1 MWHIFSYKIAL
12 ILKNTLTMS
21 QQSIYQK
28 FRMNIYLRLL
38 FSVAF
43 LFSFLAASSQEKIW
57 SLEDC
62 ITYALDSNI
71 DVKKQVLMVENQKA
85 LLLQSYLIMLPNLNA
100 GATHGYNWGQT
111 VDRYT
116 NQFATKRVQSN
127 NFYVGTQFNLFEGLR
142 QINTMTQTKLDYQAI
157 QYDLDKMM
165 DDISIAVAGY
175 YLDILFNQELLAV
188 AKEQYNVT
196 LLQVNRMKKM
206 VEAGTMARG
215 DLLNLEAQLAT
226 EELQIVEAENRL
238 TISSLSLQQLID
250 KPYDKNFKIEVPDLK
265 PIEAPQVTLTAE
277 DVYQVALGNR
287 PEIKSA
293 ELRLESAKKG
303 VSIARGYLSPTLS
316 FSGTWATGYS
326 GAAQMEN
333 GEIVTTTVPIG
344 YLQSNPSEI
353 VLTDYETPAGYS
365 TIPWGDQ
372 WTDNQ
377 NKSLQL
383 NLQIPIF
390 NGWQVQTAIS
400 QAKIR
405 REQADLNLRQARI
418 DLDKKI
424 QQAYADAIAALKN
437 YNASE
442 KKVNAQ
448 LEAFKYAEQKLEV
461 GLVTSVE
468 YNEVKKNLTTAESDL
483 LQAKF
488 RFIYTTTILDFY
500 MGKPITLE

>member
-1 MWHIFSYKIAL
+1 M
-12 ILKNTLTMS
+12 ND
-21 QQSIYQK
+21 QSINQTSFLK
-28 FRMNIYLRLL
+28 TFIRTLL
-38 FSVAF
+38 LPLF
-43 LFSFLAASSQEKIW
+43 LFSYLAASSQVKEW

-62 ITYALDSNI
+62 INYALDSNI
-71 DVKKQVLMVENQKA
+71 NIQKQVLMVESQKA
-85 LLLQSYLIMLPNLNA
+85 QLLQDYLIMLPDLNA

-111 VDRYT
+111 IDRYT
-116 NQFATKRVQSN
+116 NEFASKRVQSN
-127 NFYVGTQFNLFEGLR
+127 NFYLGTQLNLFQGLR
-142 QINTMTQTKLDYQAI
+142 QINTVNQTKLDYAAV
-157 QYDLDKMM
+157 QYDLDKAM

-188 AKEQYNVT
+188 AKAQYDIT
-196 LLQVNRMKKM
+196 QQQVNRMQKM
-206 VEAGTMARG
+206 VDAGTLARG

-226 EELQIVEAENRL
+226 EELQIVEAENL
-238 TISSLSLQQLID
+238 MTISYLSLQQLID
-250 KPYDKNFKIEVPDLK
+250 HPYSKDFKIEIPDLK
-265 PIEAPQVTLTAE
+265 PIEAPQVVLTA
-277 DVYQVALGNR
+277 DNVYQVALGVR

-316 FSGTWATGYS
+316 FTGSWATGYS
-326 GAAQMEN
+326 GASEYVTGETTQIME
-333 GEIVTTTVPIG
+333 IG
-344 YLQSNPSEI
+344 YLQSNPAEI
-353 VLTDYETPAGYS
+353 VVTPYSIATDYAK
-365 TIPWGDQ
+365 IPFEDQ
-372 WTDNQ
+372 LNDNQ

-390 NGWQVQTAIS
+390 NGWQVRTAIS
-400 QAKIR
+400 QAKIA
-405 REQADLNLRQARI
+405 REEADLSLRQARL

-448 LEAFKYAEQKLEV
+448 QEAFKYADQKLGV
-461 GLVTSVE
+461 GLVTAVE
-468 YNEVKKNLTTAESDL
+468 YNEVKKNLTSAESDL
-483 LQAKF
+483 LQAKY

>member
-1 MWHIFSYKIAL
+1 MKTYS
-12 ILKNTLTMS
+12 
-21 QQSIYQK
+21 
-28 FRMNIYLRLL
+28 RMLL
-38 FSVAF
+38 SVAF
-43 LFSFLAASSQEKIW
+43 LLSFLAASSQVKVW

-71 DVKKQVLMVENQKA
+71 DVNKQVLMVESQKA
-85 LLLQSYLIMLPNLNA
+85 QLLQDYLIMLPNLNA

-116 NQFATKRVQSN
+116 NTFATKRVQSN
-127 NFYVGTQFNLFEGLR
+127 NFYVGTQLNLFQGLR
-142 QINTMTQTKLDYQAI
+142 QLNTLSQTRLDYKAI
-157 QYDLDKMM
+157 QYDLDKAM

-175 YLDILFNQELLAV
+175 YLDILFNQELLGV
-188 AKEQYNVT
+188 AGAQYDIT
-196 LLQVNRMKKM
+196 QQQVNRMKKM
-206 VEAGTMARG
+206 VEAGTLAKG

-250 KPYDKNFKIEVPDLK
+250 KPYDKNFKIEIPDLK
-265 PIEAPQVTLTAE
+265 TIEAPQVMFAPE
-277 DVYQVALGNR
+277 DVYQLALSNR

-326 GAAQMEN
+326 GAAEMGN
-333 GEIVTTTVPIG
+333 GEIVTSTVPIG

-353 VLTDYETPAGYS
+353 VLSDYESAAGYK

-400 QAKIR
+400 QAKIQK
-405 REQADLNLRQARI
+405 EQADLDLRQARI
-418 DLDKKI
+418 DLDKTI
-424 QQAYADAIAALKN
+424 QQAYADAVAALKN
-437 YNASE
+437 YTASE
-442 KKVNAQ
+442 KKVRAQ
-448 LEAFKYAEQKLEV
+448 QEAFKYAEQKLEV

-483 LQAKF
+483 LQAKY